1 VILWI
6 KIIKNVIDIDINMMI
21 SIHSTAENCIDQRG
35 CRINDGP
42 W

>member
-1 VILWI
+1 
-6 KIIKNVIDIDINMMI
+6 MMI